1 MPARRQP
8 IVVISYA
15 REDEPENPAAGEV
28 QWLSFVTDH
37 LRPAK
42 ETGAFDIWT
51 DEIAAGARERDEEGE
66 QKLRACDIF
75 VLLVSPRSLSSG
87 VAGEAIAIIRERQAE
102 GEGVCFYPL
111 LMTPTPETALEA
123 ARDRNLRPR
132 DGRPF
137 SVCSEQERTRRM
149 LDVADEIVEIA
160 IRMRGTGKWRSRS
173 QRLSPAPLARQTS
186 PPLRLAADR
195 AVACSPIGQNSLEAW
210 LWELSP
216 KDVAAIAVRAA
227 LRGASLA
234 IRMKPKGAGA
244 RDVAPF
250 LVVTGALFRAYAL
263 ARIAAKYP
271 ARANELHAAAQAAAT
286 RVAAAPAAAAAS
298 AGAGSASAGGLGA
311 LAAALTAALAAADA
325 AALAA
330 PLASPGAAPFAT
342 PVAASF
348 RADAASFVA
357 AVAAFDP
364 AARRE
369 IRADGLALRE
379 LGADTL
385 ADLPLRSERPPDWR
399 TNDWENLKA
408 ALPSD
413 EDWDVWIEWYEERVR
428 GGSRG
433 EAHELVFASAPQEVW
448 DQGPAAA
455 NAWIRA
461 HLPR

>member
-8 IVVISYA
+8 VVVISYA
-15 REDEPENPAAGEV
+15 REDEPENPAVGEV
-28 QWLSFVTDH
+28 RWLSFVTDH

-42 ETGAFDIWT
+42 ETGAFDIWI
-51 DEIAAGARERDEEGE
+51 DEIAPGADWDEERER
-66 QKLRACDIF
+66 KLRACDIF
-75 VLLVSPRSLSSG
+75 VLLVSPHSLASG
-87 VAGEAIAIIRERQAE
+87 VAGKAIAITRERQAK

-123 ARDRNLRPR
+123 ARDQNLRPG

-137 SVCSEQERTRRM
+137 SICSGREQTRQM
-149 LDVADEIVEIA
+149 LDAADEIVDVA
-160 IRMRGTGKWRSRS
+160 TRMRGSRKWRSRS
-173 QRLSPAPLARQTS
+173 RRLPPAPLARRTS
-186 PPLRLAADR
+186 STLRPAADR
-195 AVACSPIGQNSLEAW
+195 AVAYSPSDQNSLEVW
-210 LWELSP
+210 LGEQSP
-216 KDVAAIAVRAA
+216 KDIVALAVRTA
-227 LRGASLA
+227 LRGAPLA
-234 IRMKPKGAGA
+234 IRMKSKGPST
-244 RDVAPF
+244 RDAAPF
-250 LVVTGALFRAYAL
+250 LVATSALFRAYAL

-325 AALAA
+325 AAPIA
-330 PLASPGAAPFAT
+330 PLASPGAALFAA

-348 RADAASFVA
+348 SADAAAFVA

-369 IRADGLALRE
+369 IRADALALRKM
-379 LGADTL
+379 GADSL
-385 ADLPLRSERPPDWR
+385 ADLPLQSHNPPSWAKD
-399 TNDWENLKA
+399 DWESLKA

-413 EDWDVWIEWYEERVR
+413 EGWDVWIEWYEERLR

-433 EAHELVFASAPQEVW
+433 EAYELVFASAPQEVW